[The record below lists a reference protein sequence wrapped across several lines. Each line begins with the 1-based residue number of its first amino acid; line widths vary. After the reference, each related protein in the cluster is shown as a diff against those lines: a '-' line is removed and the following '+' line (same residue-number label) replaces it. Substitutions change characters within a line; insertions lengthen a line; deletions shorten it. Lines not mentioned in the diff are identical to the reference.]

1 MELEEEKSSCN
12 PNHELRKMLSE
23 FLAEVVKLEELGSIG
38 RKFLIGFQQA
48 LEVLRRPSIFES
60 SELVQSIIKANE
72 TKRVKSYVDAGC
84 VTAYDSKQKITQMNT
99 SLSGLQDHLTKAKN
113 IIEELEK
120 LMEKAGSV
128 MQSVDEMGGDECEVD
143 FGVES
148 EVVTSTECGSF
159 MAVIYSMVKQDY
171 VMQERIVSA
180 LNLKTTAGELD
191 GYCMMWSLR
200 PFVDDA
206 VVNQALRLVR

>member
-1 MELEEEKSSCN
+1 MELEEGKSSCN

-38 RKFLIGFQQA
+38 GRFLIGFQQA
-48 LEVLRRPSIFES
+48 LEFLRRPSIFES
-60 SELVQSIIKANE
+60 SEF
-72 TKRVKSYVDAGC
+72 
-84 VTAYDSKQKITQMNT
+84 
-99 SLSGLQDHLTKAKN
+99 DHLTKAKN

-128 MQSVDEMGGDECEVD
+128 MQSVDEMGGDECEMD

-148 EVVTSTECGSF
+148 EPVTSDECGSF
-159 MAVIYSMVKQDY
+159 MAVIYSMMKQDY

-180 LNLKTTAGELD
+180 LNLKTPAGELD
-191 GYCMMWSLR
+191 AYCMMWSLR
-200 PFVDDA
+200 PFVDDD
-206 VVNQALRLVR
+206 VVHQGLRLVR